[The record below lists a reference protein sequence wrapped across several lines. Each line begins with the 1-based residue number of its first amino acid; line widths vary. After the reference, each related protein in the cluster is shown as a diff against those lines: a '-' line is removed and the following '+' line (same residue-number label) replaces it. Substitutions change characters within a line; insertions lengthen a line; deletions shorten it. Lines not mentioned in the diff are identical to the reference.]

1 METEDNTV
9 NSEND
14 EEKTEDECPWPY
26 LEDFFMY
33 RGRKGDSV
41 QMQCKLCLTST
52 VISAYKTSAS
62 NLKKHIARKHPSK
75 IEQYHD
81 ITVAA
86 TSRQR
91 KTTATPNKLS
101 ANKQAKLPDVML
113 RVANKRVPQATVDKL
128 VINFIC
134 EGLQPFAVV
143 EQPAFK
149 ELVTTLQPQAKVI
162 SRPTVRARICEAA
175 DHMRKTLVAALDKVR
190 FVATTTDC
198 WSAHQ
203 KSYLGVTCHWIEEE
217 SLERRSAALACK
229 RLRGSHTFDMLA
241 AALDD
246 VHCQYKI
253 RGKVVRTTTD
263 SGSNFVK
270 AFHMFGA
277 QNDAEKDEDEADPD
291 ALDLTDHIEY
301 HDASAILDED
311 SGLEYQLPPHQ
322 RCACHLLNLVATT
335 DAALAESMND
345 TYKRLSR
352 ATFAKCQAI
361 WNKTGRSHLANEV
374 VEDKCELQIIRPNA
388 TRWNSTY
395 LAIERIIRIIDE
407 KGEDAIRSICEE
419 FKVKMLSPAE
429 VAFLREYCI
438 TMKPLVKASNI
449 LQSESTTFMGWLLP
463 VIQQLL
469 SKLSRLET
477 SSKTCV
483 PLIRALQN
491 GLQKRFRPMMEDPEL
506 AAAAVLLPKFKTS
519 WTDRADVIEA
529 DTMELLHSFSAI
541 KKLSLKL
548 NTALPTS
555 AACERLFSCA
565 GLLFTAKR
573 SRIDSGN
580 LENQLLLKL
589 NKRFRK

>member
-1 METEDNTV
+1 M
-9 NSEND
+9 
-14 EEKTEDECPWPY
+14 K
-26 LEDFFMY
+26 M
-33 RGRKGDSV
+33 
-41 QMQCKLCLTST
+41 
-52 VISAYKTSAS
+52 
-62 NLKKHIARKHPSK
+62 
-75 IEQYHD
+75 
-81 ITVAA
+81 
-86 TSRQR
+86 
-91 KTTATPNKLS
+91 
-101 ANKQAKLPDVML
+101 
-113 RVANKRVPQATVDKL
+113 
-128 VINFIC
+128 
-134 EGLQPFAVV
+134 
-143 EQPAFK
+143 
-149 ELVTTLQPQAKVI
+149 
-162 SRPTVRARICEAA
+162 
-175 DHMRKTLVAALDKVR
+175 TLVAALDKVK

-203 KSYLGVTCHWIEEE
+203 KSYLGVTCHWIEEA

-241 AALDD
+241 GALDD
-246 VHCQYKI
+246 IHCQYKI

-263 SGSNFVK
+263 GGSNFVK

-277 QNDAEKDEDEADPD
+277 QNDADEAEDEADPETI
-291 ALDLTDHIEY
+291 DLTDHIDY
-301 HDASAILDED
+301 HEASAILDED

-335 DAALAESMND
+335 DAALAESMNE

-429 VAFLREYCI
+429 VAFLREYCT

-449 LQSESTTFMGWLLP
+449 LQSESTSFMGWLLP

-491 GLQKRFRPMMEDPEL
+491 GLQKRFGAMMEDPEL

-519 WTDRADVIEA
+519 WTDRADVTEA
-529 DTMELLHSFSAI
+529 ALTYIKQHLETTEHESEDQQRESSDEDEFFSRPISRRLQSAVELDGYLACATDTMELLHSFSAI
-541 KKLSLKL
+541 KNLSLKL
-548 NTALPTS
+548 NTALPAS

-573 SRIDSGN
+573 SRIASVN
-580 LENQLLLKL
+580 L
-589 NKRFRK
+589 

>member
-1 METEDNTV
+1 
-9 NSEND
+9 
-14 EEKTEDECPWPY
+14 
-26 LEDFFMY
+26 
-33 RGRKGDSV
+33 
-41 QMQCKLCLTST
+41 
-52 VISAYKTSAS
+52 
-62 NLKKHIARKHPSK
+62 
-75 IEQYHD
+75 
-81 ITVAA
+81 
-86 TSRQR
+86 
-91 KTTATPNKLS
+91 
-101 ANKQAKLPDVML
+101 
-113 RVANKRVPQATVDKL
+113 
-128 VINFIC
+128 
-134 EGLQPFAVV
+134 
-143 EQPAFK
+143 
-149 ELVTTLQPQAKVI
+149 
-162 SRPTVRARICEAA
+162 
-175 DHMRKTLVAALDKVR
+175 
-190 FVATTTDC
+190 
-198 WSAHQ
+198 
-203 KSYLGVTCHWIEEE
+203 
-217 SLERRSAALACK
+217 
-229 RLRGSHTFDMLA
+229 
-241 AALDD
+241 
-246 VHCQYKI
+246 
-253 RGKVVRTTTD
+253 
-263 SGSNFVK
+263 
-270 AFHMFGA
+270 MFGA
-277 QNDAEKDEDEADPD
+277 QNDADEDEVEDEADPET
-291 ALDLTDHIEY
+291 DLTDHIDY
-301 HDASAILDED
+301 HEASAILDED

-374 VEDKCELQIIRPNA
+374 VEDKCELQIIHPNA

-429 VAFLREYCI
+429 VAFLREYCT

-449 LQSESTTFMGWLLP
+449 LQSESTSFMGWLLP

-491 GLQKRFRPMMEDPEL
+491 GLQKPLTYIKQHLETTEHESEDQQRESSDEDEFFSRPISRRLQSAVEL
-506 AAAAVLLPKFKTS
+506 DGYLACA
-519 WTDRADVIEA
+519 TDTI
-529 DTMELLHSFSAI
+529 ELLHSFSAI
-541 KKLSLKL
+541 KNLSLKL
-548 NTALPTS
+548 NTALPAS

-573 SRIDSGN
+573 SRIASVN

>member
-1 METEDNTV
+1 MTFSLKVIWHSPGQSWQELEHGLQNVEKPNAAISGFDNIHGGSLAWEGIGSEAEEHHQSRPRAPSRHQQDPRNAETQIIFGTIHA
-9 NSEND
+9 
-14 EEKTEDECPWPY
+14 
-26 LEDFFMY
+26 L
-33 RGRKGDSV
+33 
-41 QMQCKLCLTST
+41 
-52 VISAYKTSAS
+52 
-62 NLKKHIARKHPSK
+62 RKHPSK
-75 IEQYHD
+75 IEQYN
-81 ITVAA
+81 ITVAS

-101 ANKQAKLPDVML
+101 ANTQAKLPDLML
-113 RVANKRVPQATVDKL
+113 RAANKHVPQATVDKL

-143 EQPAFK
+143 EQPSFK
-149 ELVTTLQPQAKVI
+149 ELVTTLQPQAKVL

-175 DHMRKTLVAALDKVR
+175 DHMKMTLVAALDKVK
-190 FVATTTDC
+190 FVATTADC

-203 KSYLGVTCHWIEEE
+203 KSY
-217 SLERRSAALACK
+217 
-229 RLRGSHTFDMLA
+229 
-241 AALDD
+241 
-246 VHCQYKI
+246 
-253 RGKVVRTTTD
+253 
-263 SGSNFVK
+263 
-270 AFHMFGA
+270 
-277 QNDAEKDEDEADPD
+277 
-291 ALDLTDHIEY
+291 
-301 HDASAILDED
+301 
-311 SGLEYQLPPHQ
+311 
-322 RCACHLLNLVATT
+322 
-335 DAALAESMND
+335 SMND

-361 WNKTGRSHLANEV
+361 WNKTGQSHLANEV
-374 VEDKCELQIIRPNA
+374 VEDKCELQLIRPNA

-429 VAFLREYCI
+429 VAFLREYCT

-449 LQSESTTFMGWLLP
+449 LQSESTSFMGWLLP

-491 GLQKRFRPMMEDPEL
+491 GLQKRFGPMMEDPEL

-529 DTMELLHSFSAI
+529 ALTYIKQHLEMTEHESEDQQRESFDEDEFFSKPISRRLQSAIGREPRPQYRGHLLHMLTMEDNAI
-541 KKLSLKL
+541 QVGNRICSMWMQHPFQEVRESGRVGALS
-548 NTALPTS
+548 S
-555 AACERLFSCA
+555 
-565 GLLFTAKR
+565 
-573 SRIDSGN
+573 
-580 LENQLLLKL
+580 
-589 NKRFRK
+589 